1 MKKLTLAISLLLA
14 LCLALPVVAEEAT
27 DPVLLAYY
35 TFDDAENLGK
45 DASANGND
53 LVHIVN
59 PDGIE
64 AVEGHV
70 GGAVY
75 FHGESGMTTF
85 DGVATDDFIDRNG
98 NTSITIAFW
107 AKLDLENAK
116 GDNMRAVD
124 KGINGS
130 AEGFTNVLKVNRGED
145 GTAESLTYIAV
156 TGGSEWWGAA
166 ASVNENLAD
175 WHHYMMVYDA
185 ENCTV
190 TTYIDGAKVGE
201 TYAEDEPVKS
211 GFTLCIGGAWA
222 QWDWFNGGNHE
233 ATGEGYV
240 GAVDEVKV
248 ISGAVHDVAIVEAMK

>member
-14 LCLALPVVAEEAT
+14 LCLTLPVVAEEAT

-53 LVHIVN
+53 LVHVVN

>member
-14 LCLALPVVAEEAT
+14 LCLALPVVAEEST

-59 PDGIE
+59 PDGIK

-248 ISGAVHDVAIVEAMK
+248 ISGAVHDMAIVEAMK